1 VKTARSDARRNRARI
16 VAAAGAV
23 FAEQGV
29 DASLDRVIERAGVGV
44 GTLYRHFP
52 RREALV
58 DALFEERADDVVAA
72 LEAALESGEAAVAF
86 ERFVAVLVTLQRGDR
101 VLKELLTRYP
111 PDEPLASRLRGRIER
126 LSERLLER
134 AREQGLLR
142 ADFTRGDL
150 ALLVWSL
157 GPVLEAT
164 SEVAPEAWRRHLGF
178 VIDGLS
184 PRAASPAPVPP
195 LSEQELAAS
204 MRALRAARFP
214 RGPSPERSLSA

>member
-1 VKTARSDARRNRARI
+1 
-16 VAAAGAV
+16 
-23 FAEQGV
+23 
-29 DASLDRVIERAGVGV
+29 VIERAGVGV